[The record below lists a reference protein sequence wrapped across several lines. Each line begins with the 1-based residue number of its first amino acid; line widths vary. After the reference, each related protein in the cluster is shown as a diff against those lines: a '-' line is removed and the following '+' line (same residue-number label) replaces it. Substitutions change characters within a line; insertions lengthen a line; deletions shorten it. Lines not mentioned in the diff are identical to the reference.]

1 MDIRGVSHR
10 GYFAA
15 MTDLKSYF
23 DANEELLDRRKARE
37 LFHEEWTV
45 YTRTNDSCPT
55 QYFEGSNVKSSV
67 ISNGCL
73 IEGTVENS
81 IIGRGCEI
89 RKGAV
94 VRNCVVNA
102 DVVIGK
108 DVHVENMVIDKHAK
122 LIHSNQIIAEPEN
135 RVISVEETSCKS
147 RQDIIMQIVWQ
158 DHGLKDPMVY

>member
-1 MDIRGVSHR
+1 MECHIED
-10 GYFAA
+10 F
-15 MTDLKSYF
+15 TSYYNANLSLIDMKNAVTLF
-23 DANEELLDRRKARE
+23 DKN
-37 LFHEEWTV
+37 WPI

-55 QYFEGSNVKSSV
+55 KYYEGASVKRSV

-73 IEGTVENS
+73 IEGMVENS

-122 LIHSNQIIAEPEN
+122 LIHSNQIIAEPEKPGYI
-135 RVISVEETSCKS
+135 RRGDK
-147 RQDIIMQIVWQ
+147 
-158 DHGLKDPMVY
+158 L